1 MTGLEKIIGQIEED
15 TASNISDILV
25 SADQKA
31 EKIEILFDF
40 LLKWQLD
47 SSIFVPEI
55 ISIKQVFIPEMKVQ

>member
-1 MTGLEKIIGQIEED
+1 MPLLSVNFKKKRK
-15 TASNISDILV
+15 
-25 SADQKA
+25 KA

>member
-1 MTGLEKIIGQIEED
+1 MPLLSVNFKKKGNKP
-15 TASNISDILV
+15 
-25 SADQKA
+25 

-55 ISIKQVFIPEMKVQ
+55 ISIKQVFIPEMKVQWKTAS